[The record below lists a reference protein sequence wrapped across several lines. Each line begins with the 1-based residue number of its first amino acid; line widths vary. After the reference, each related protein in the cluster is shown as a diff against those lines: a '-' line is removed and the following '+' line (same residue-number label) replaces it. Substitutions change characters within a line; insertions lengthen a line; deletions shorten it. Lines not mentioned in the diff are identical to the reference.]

1 MATLGTGL
9 GKSERELYAARMAAI
24 DALPPQ
30 TADEIERFLDGLWA
44 ERGLADATLAAYRND
59 LARFAGWLEPKKA
72 LLAVTRSDLQAY
84 LADRNTPGSSPRS
97 AARLLSSLRQFY
109 RYQLRNNVIQED
121 PTALIDMPAQGQ
133 RLPKTLTERD
143 VEALIDAP
151 MVETELGLRDRAMFE
166 LMYAAGLRV
175 SELVS
180 ATHAQVNT
188 RQGVIRVTGKGG
200 RERLVPLGDSAVE
213 WIERY
218 LKHARAALLG
228 AAVSDALF
236 VTGRGGA
243 MTRQNVWYRIRHYA
257 AEAGISVP
265 VSPHGLRHAFA
276 THLLNH
282 GADLRAVQMLLGHAD
297 LSTTQIYTHVA
308 RARLMALHAEHHP
321 RG

>member
-1 MATLGTGL
+1 
-9 GKSERELYAARMAAI
+9 MAAI
-24 DALPPQ
+24 DALDDD
-30 TADEIERFLDGLWA
+30 TARVIETFLDGLWA
-44 ERGLADATLAAYRND
+44 ERGLADATLGAYRND
-59 LARFAGWLEPKKA
+59 LARFAGWLDRQTT
-72 LLAVTRSDLQAY
+72 LMAVERADIQAY
-84 LADRNTPGSSPRS
+84 LADRNSPDSSPRS

-109 RYQLRNNVIQED
+109 RYQMRTGAITQD
-121 PTALIDMPAQGQ
+121 PTALIGMPAQGR
-133 RLPKTLTERD
+133 RLPHTLTEPD
-143 VEALIDAP
+143 VEALLRAP
-151 MVETELGLRDRAMFE
+151 AVETELGLRDRAMLE

-180 ATHAQVNT
+180 ATRAQVNT

-200 RERLVPLGDSAVE
+200 RERLVPLGDAAVE

-218 LKHARAALLG
+218 LRGARPLLLG
-228 AAVSDALF
+228 AATSDALF
-236 VTGRGGA
+236 VTGRGSG
-243 MTRQNVWYRIRHYA
+243 MTRQNVWHRIRRH
-257 AEAGISVP
+257 AEQAGINAH

>member
-1 MATLGTGL
+1 
-9 GKSERELYAARMAAI
+9 MAAI
-24 DALPPQ
+24 DTLESG
-30 TADEIERFLDGLWA
+30 TADEIERFLDGLWS
-44 ERGLADATLAAYRND
+44 ERGLADATLGAYRAD
-59 LARFAGWLEPKKA
+59 LARFAGWLTERQLT
-72 LLAVTRSDLQAY
+72 LLAVNRADIQAY
-84 LADRNTPGSSPRS
+84 LADRNTPGSSPSS

-109 RYQLRNNVIQED
+109 RYQLRAGVIIED
-121 PTALIDMPAQGQ
+121 PSALIEMPAQGQ
-133 RLPKTLTERD
+133 RLPKTLSEKD
-143 VEALIDAP
+143 VDALIDAP
-151 MVETELGLRDRAMFE
+151 IVETELGLRDRAMFE

-180 ATHAQVNT
+180 ATRAQINT

-200 RERLVPLGDSAVE
+200 KERLVPIGEAAVE
-213 WIERY
+213 WVDRY
-218 LKHARAALLG
+218 LAHARTALLG

-236 VTGRGGA
+236 VTARGGA
-243 MTRQNVWYRIRHYA
+243 MTRQNVWHRIRHYA
-257 AEAGISVP
+257 MAAGINP
-265 VSPHGLRHAFA
+265 KISPHALRHAFA

>member
-1 MATLGTGL
+1 
-9 GKSERELYAARMAAI
+9 MAAI
-24 DALPPQ
+24 DALDAA
-30 TADEIERFLDGLWA
+30 TADVIERFLDGLWA

-59 LARFAGWLEPKKA
+59 LARLGQWQDARGGLLTAEP
-72 LLAVTRSDLQAY
+72 SDIQAY
-84 LADRNTPGSSPRS
+84 LAACNTSGSSARS

-109 RYQLRNNVIQED
+109 RYQKRAGAIAHD
-121 PTALIDMPAQGQ
+121 PTALIDMPTQGR
-133 RLPKTLTERD
+133 RLPKTLTEAD

-151 MVETELGLRDRAMFE
+151 ETDTGLGLRDRAMLE
-166 LMYAAGLRV
+166 LMYATGLRV

-180 ATHAQVNT
+180 ATRAQINT

-200 RERLVPLGDSAVE
+200 RERLVPLGEAAVD
-213 WIERY
+213 WVERY
-218 LKHARAALLG
+218 LAGARAALLG
-228 AAVSDALF
+228 AAVSDTLF
-236 VTGRGGA
+236 VTARGSG
-243 MTRQNVWYRIRHYA
+243 MTRQNVWHRIRAHA
-257 AEAGISVP
+257 ATAGIPVH

-308 RARLMALHAEHHP
+308 RARLKALHADHHP

>member
-1 MATLGTGL
+1 
-9 GKSERELYAARMAAI
+9 MAAI
-24 DALPPQ
+24 DVLNAES
-30 TADEIERFLDGLWA
+30 ADVIERFLDGLWA
-44 ERGLADATLAAYRND
+44 ERGLAEATLAAYRND
-59 LARFAGWLEPKKA
+59 LARFSQFQESRGS
-72 LLAVTRSDLQAY
+72 LLAAGPADIQAY
-84 LADRNTPGSSPRS
+84 LAARNTPGSRPRS

-109 RYQLRNNVIQED
+109 RYQLRNGVIGAD
-121 PTALIDMPAQGQ
+121 PTALIDMPAQGR
-133 RLPKTLTERD
+133 RLPKTLTEAD

-151 MVETELGLRDRAMFE
+151 DTNTELGMRDRAMLE

-180 ATHAQVNT
+180 ATRAQVNT
-188 RQGVIRVTGKGG
+188 RQGVVRVTGKGG
-200 RERLVPLGDSAVE
+200 RDRLVPLGGAATD

-218 LKHARAALLG
+218 LAGARAALLG
-228 AAVSDALF
+228 VAVSDALF
-236 VTGRGGA
+236 VTTRGGG
-243 MTRQNVWYRIRHYA
+243 MTRQNVWHRIRAYA
-257 AEAGISVP
+257 AAAGITVP

-308 RARLMALHAEHHP
+308 RARLKALHADHHP